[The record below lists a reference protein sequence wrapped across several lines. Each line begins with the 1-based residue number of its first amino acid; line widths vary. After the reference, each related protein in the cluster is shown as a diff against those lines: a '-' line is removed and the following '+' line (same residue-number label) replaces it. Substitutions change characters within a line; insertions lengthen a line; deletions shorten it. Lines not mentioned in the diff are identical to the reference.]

1 MLITHKTDLLCFF
14 TPGKDV
20 SVMWVLKH
28 WDFTGEKG
36 NGRHMA
42 CWEHVAV
49 LSLVVSVMG

>member
-1 MLITHKTDLLCFF
+1 MFF

>member
-1 MLITHKTDLLCFF
+1 MFF

-28 WDFTGEKG
+28 WAFTGEKG
-36 NGRHMA
+36 NGRYVT

-49 LSLVVSVMG
+49 LSLVMSVMG